1 MNIYFLSWTPDS
13 NRPQL
18 VFIWYSFV
26 CSRGY
31 VLFCMRKKR
40 IWRGEQDKR
49 KLGSSKDLL
58 KLGPVLFV
66 WMKRQLVVIFTE

>member
-31 VLFCMRKKR
+31 VLFCMRKKGFGGGNKTKESLAVQKIFWNWDR
-40 IWRGEQDKR
+40 FYLFGWNDN
-49 KLGSSKDLL
+49 LL
-58 KLGPVLFV
+58 
-66 WMKRQLVVIFTE
+66 